1 MAIKGLSELLE
12 KYRKGEIADVSAF
25 ESELTKGGL
34 YEGYIPKDKFDEKNG
49 EAKKLKE
56 QLDSQTQLVNELKE
70 KGNLSDEYKTQIDQL
85 KASLEK
91 KDSDYK
97 AEIAGMRKNSA
108 IEKALSE
115 AKAKESKAVMP
126 YLDQA
131 KILVNDDG
139 SITGLKEQLETIK
152 KEHSFLFE
160 TEESDPDGSAGNG
173 KKPPFWGGSS
183 NGSGGRTTDLEAA
196 MLEAAGI
203 RSGK

>member
-1 MAIKGLSELLE
+1 MAIKGLSELLD
-12 KYRKGEIADVSAF
+12 KWKKDEIKDASAF
-25 ESELTKGGL
+25 EAELTKGGL

-56 QLDSQTQLVNELKE
+56 QLEAQTKLVNELKE

-85 KASLEK
+85 KASLEQ
-91 KDSDYK
+91 KDKDYK
-97 AEIAGMRKNSA
+97 AEIAGMRKTSA

-139 SITGLKEQLETIK
+139 SVTGLMEQLEQVK
-152 KEHSFLFE
+152 KEHGFLFE
-160 TEESDPDGSAGNG
+160 EDKTTPETNPSGGRPN
-173 KKPPFWGGSS
+173 PLWGG
-183 NGSGGRTTDLEAA
+183 GSGGGGGSQDPLKDA
-196 MLEAAGI
+196 MFAAAGI
-203 RSGK
+203 KPGR

>member
-12 KYRKGEIADVSAF
+12 KWKKDEIKDAAAF
-25 ESELTKGGL
+25 EAELTKGGL

-56 QLDSQTQLVNELKE
+56 QLDEQTRLVNELKE

-85 KASLEK
+85 KASLEQ
-91 KDSDYK
+91 KDKDYK
-97 AEIAGMRKNSA
+97 AEIAGMRKTNA

-126 YLDQA
+126 YLDQT

-139 SITGLKEQLETIK
+139 SVTGLKEQLEAIK
-152 KEHSFLFE
+152 KDHSFLFDAE
-160 TEESDPDGSAGNG
+160 NDPGNPPANG
-173 KKPPFWGGSS
+173 KNPPSWGGGGTGG
-183 NGSGGRTTDLEAA
+183 GSPDDLKAA

-203 RSGK
+203 KTGK

>member
-12 KYRKGEIADVSAF
+12 KYRKEEIKDASSF
-25 ESELTKGGL
+25 ESELIKGGL

-56 QLDSQTQLVNELKE
+56 QLDEQTKLVNELKE

-85 KASLEK
+85 KASLDQ
-91 KDSDYK
+91 KDKDYK
-97 AEIAGMRKNSA
+97 AEIAGMRKTNA
-108 IEKALSE
+108 IEKALAE

-139 SITGLKEQLETIK
+139 SVTGLKEQLETVK
-152 KEHSFLFE
+152 KDHAFLFE
-160 TEESDPDGSAGNG
+160 EEKKDPDPSQR
-173 KKPPFWGGSS
+173 KSPVWGG
-183 NGSGGRTTDLEAA
+183 GGGGKDEPSDLQSA
-196 MLEAAGI
+196 MFEAAGI
-203 RSGK
+203 RIGK